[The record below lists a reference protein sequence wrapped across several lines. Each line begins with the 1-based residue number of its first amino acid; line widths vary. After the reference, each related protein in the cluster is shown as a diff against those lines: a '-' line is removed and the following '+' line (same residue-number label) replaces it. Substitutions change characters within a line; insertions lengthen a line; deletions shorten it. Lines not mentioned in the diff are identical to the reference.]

1 MNFKTFQNWEK
12 KNRIIELYIYIYIY
26 KIEILFLLNLS
37 VYVCECVK
45 FSHGDL
51 NSGSCPP
58 HLTSIYT
65 RWVTI
70 APRLCGGI
78 EFCFNVAAL
87 QES

>member
-1 MNFKTFQNWEK
+1 M
-12 KNRIIELYIYIYIY
+12 
-26 KIEILFLLNLS
+26 
-37 VYVCECVK
+37 CVK
-45 FSHGDL
+45 FSYGDL

-58 HLTSIYT
+58 HLISIYT

-70 APRLCGGI
+70 ALKLCGGI